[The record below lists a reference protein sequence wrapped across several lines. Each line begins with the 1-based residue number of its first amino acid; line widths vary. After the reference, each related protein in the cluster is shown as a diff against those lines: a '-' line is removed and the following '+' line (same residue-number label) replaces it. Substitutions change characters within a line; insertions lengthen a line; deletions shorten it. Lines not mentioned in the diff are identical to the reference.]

1 MSPHRAPPTTLR
13 SGYRGNPDKDVA
25 SLVLLTGASALAQ
38 TELEYQLRWPD
49 AASTGDAGRNRSGG
63 SELEPQSE
71 RPKTGGKTRGGLVSR
86 RLTDLAPLVF
96 PSEFE
101 VVLECLYF
109 IPHWGQ

>member
-1 MSPHRAPPTTLR
+1 MSPHGAPPTNLR

-49 AASTGDAGRNRSGG
+49 AASTGDADRNRSGG

-71 RPKTGGKTRGGLVSR
+71 RWKTAEEKHEGVWCRGG
-86 RLTDLAPLVF
+86 
-96 PSEFE
+96 
-101 VVLECLYF
+101 
-109 IPHWGQ
+109 